1 MARLIPS
8 DFDPATSADGTHGAE
23 ARTLVRLRDGLSDRF
38 TVYHG
43 VHWARADHAGSV
55 YGEIDF
61 IIANPFGRLL
71 AIEQKDAQ
79 IIATGTDLFA
89 RYAAPRTPGR
99 TDAQPGDKSITSQV
113 NRNLNE
119 IGRAHV

>member
-43 VHWARADHAGSV
+43 VHWARADHAG
-55 YGEIDF
+55 
-61 IIANPFGRLL
+61 
-71 AIEQKDAQ
+71 
-79 IIATGTDLFA
+79 
-89 RYAAPRTPGR
+89 
-99 TDAQPGDKSITSQV
+99 
-113 NRNLNE
+113 
-119 IGRAHV
+119 